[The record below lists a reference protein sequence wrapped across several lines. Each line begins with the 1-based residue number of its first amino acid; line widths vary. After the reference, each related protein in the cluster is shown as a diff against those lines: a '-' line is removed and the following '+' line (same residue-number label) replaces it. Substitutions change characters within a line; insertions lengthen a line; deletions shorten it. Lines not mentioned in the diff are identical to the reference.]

1 MVSRPTPPPP
11 ASAHAAGRL
20 LARVPAAPP
29 AGPVLPGGVH
39 ELEQVPGGPA
49 LLVVPEGLGA
59 GVPVPLAVVL
69 HGAGGDARSGL
80 GPLRAEVERP
90 LALLSVSSRSST
102 WDVIRG
108 GFGPDVAALD
118 RALELSFALLHV
130 DPARLAVTGFSDGAS
145 YALSL
150 GLTNGELFTHVIAF
164 SPGFM
169 APGELQGRPSLL
181 VTHGV
186 EDRVLPIDRC
196 SRRLVPA
203 LRRAGYDIDDR
214 EFPGGHVVP
223 PELATEAVSWLR
235 GEE

>member
-1 MVSRPTPPPP
+1 MLPRRSPEPEEP
-11 ASAHAAGRL
+11 AHAAGRL
-20 LARVPAAPP
+20 LARPAAPP

-39 ELEQVPGGPA
+39 ELDQGPGGPA
-49 LLVVPEGLGA
+49 LLVVPEGLAA
-59 GVPVPLAVVL
+59 GVPVPLAVAL

-102 WDVIRG
+102 WDIIRG

-118 RALELSFALLHV
+118 RALTQTFARLHV

-169 APGELQGRPSLL
+169 VPGEPQGRPPVL

-203 LRRAGYDIDDR
+203 LRRAGYDIDYR

-223 PELATEAVSWLR
+223 PELAAGAVSWLR